1 MPGFNKNI
9 FICRS
14 SHFIKCFKNT
24 SLKVLVYP
32 ESSLLENL
40 YPEHKLLRRVAQANL
55 SVDDRLPST
64 SKKRVECVL
73 KAPWKRLEHVLTW
86 KRLENVLKTS
96 LQSVLKAFWRRL
108 ENVLARCLWICLE
121 EVFKTFLQD
130 ALKTSGRRMTK
141 ANIFVLIKTSS
152 KDVWPSRIYL
162 SLSRRLE
169 DVFWRGRRKTSS
181 RRLHQDKRLLDY
193 HLDMHLKKQLKTY

>member
-1 MPGFNKNI
+1 M
-9 FICRS
+9 
-14 SHFIKCFKNT
+14 
-24 SLKVLVYP
+24 YP

-40 YPEHKLLRRVAQANL
+40 YPEHKPLRRVAQANL

-64 SKKRVECVL
+64 SKKCVECVL
-73 KAPWKRLEHVLTW
+73 KAPW

-108 ENVLARCLWICLE
+108 QNVLARCLWICIE
-121 EVFKTFLQD
+121 EVLKTFLQD